1 MASAIFGFVGVLIGS
16 LITSVLTIYKDRLA
30 ARHEIKIR
38 DEQYERDRQ
47 VARDA
52 FQRESTLALQTAV
65 SNLFKAVYEEL
76 DRMLAEL
83 HESGSWPTRQWET
96 PTAKGWSE
104 AVLQLQL
111 QLSAAR
117 VHDEGLRELAKE
129 IQRVAG
135 DAIWASDLAT
145 SRQHCERL
153 EPLHVR
159 LNDTANGIFVSLF

>member
-1 MASAIFGFVGVLIGS
+1 MASAIFGFVGVILGS
-16 LITSVLTIYKDRLA
+16 FITSALTIYKDRLA

-38 DEQYERDRQ
+38 HEQYERDRQ
-47 VARDA
+47 AARDA

-76 DRMLAEL
+76 DRMLAEF
-83 HESGSWPTRQWET
+83 HESGSWHTRKWET

-104 AVLQLQL
+104 ALLQL

-117 VHDEGLRELAKE
+117 VHNEGLRELAQE
-129 IQRVAG
+129 IQRAAG
-135 DAIWASDLAT
+135 DAIWAADLNTA
-145 SRQHCERL
+145 RQHCERL

-159 LNDTANGIFVSLF
+159 FNNTASSIFASLF

>member
-16 LITSVLTIYKDRLA
+16 LITSILTIYKDRLA
-30 ARHEIKIR
+30 ARHEIKVR
-38 DEQYERDRQ
+38 DEQFERDRQ
-47 VARDA
+47 AARDA

-65 SNLFKAVYEEL
+65 FNLFKAVYEEL

-83 HESGSWPTRQWET
+83 HASGSWPARQWET
-96 PTAKGWSE
+96 PTAEGWSE

-111 QLSAAR
+111 SAAR
-117 VHDEGLRELAKE
+117 VHHEGLRELAGE

-135 DAIWASDLAT
+135 DAIRAPDLAM

-159 LNDTANGIFVSLF
+159 FNDTANRIFASLF

>member
-47 VARDA
+47 AARDA

-111 QLSAAR
+111 SAAR

-135 DAIWASDLAT
+135 DAIWAPDLAT
-145 SRQHCERL
+145 SRRHCERL

-159 LNDTANGIFVSLF
+159 FNETANRIFASLF